1 MPSRAVIAAEIH
13 RHMCVC
19 PKHGYTQGGARWGQ
33 GPNSACYITI
43 DGTTYEIPGNDFD
56 CSSSVKKAW
65 ELALQGS
72 EYEGVLG
79 YNGYDRWG
87 NWRSW
92 YTGNE
97 RELFVGSGLFEWKPM
112 SFTAD
117 TGDLYL
123 NEANHVAMC
132 QTQVPDVLSEFL
144 SNEWG
149 GITGGQVGDQTGG
162 ESVVRAFWWPSFGW
176 DGILHYNGK
185 ADEDDMQAS
194 DILGFRNPNM
204 YLRKNDEN
212 IDVYQM
218 IWNASKQLTRT
229 DTAGHDNPDGHDLF
243 GRVQIIEKDVRETKD
258 AIAKLSVGGAEID
271 YDKLAEKLAPAV
283 ADEFHKRMQA

>member
-1 MPSRAVIAAEIH
+1 MLVNQRAAAIH
-13 RHMCVC
+13 RHMCTC

-33 GPNSACYITI
+33 GPNSPCYLTL
-43 DGTTYEIPGNDFD
+43 DGIPFEIPGNDFD

-65 ELALQGS
+65 ELALKGTA
-72 EYEGVLG
+72 YEGILG

-87 NWRSW
+87 NWQSW

-97 RELFVGSGLFEWKPM
+97 IDLFVGSGLFSWEPM

-123 NEANHVAMC
+123 NVKNHVAMC

-185 ADEDDMQAS
+185 ADEDDMEAS
-194 DILGFRNPNM
+194 EILGYRNPNM
-204 YLRKNDEN
+204 KLRPNSEN
-212 IDVYQM
+212 IDSFQM
-218 IWNASKQLTRT
+218 WWNASHQLTRT
-229 DTAGHDNPDGHDLF
+229 DDAGWGTGDGHDF
-243 GRVQIIEKDVRETKD
+243 YGRLNSIQKDVIEMKD
-258 AIAKLSVGGAEID
+258 TVKKLQTGNTSID
-271 YDKLAEKLAPAV
+271 YDKLAAKLAPAV
-283 ADEFHKRMQA
+283 ADEFYKRMKN